1 MVRGELRQEIG
12 GGLADALAEA
22 VRGRLELAFLH
33 FARDRPCLGHGG
45 FAVFPREDGLQ
56 GGGRPFPV
64 TGRRLGEHVA
74 HEVHHAPLAFRVRQ
88 HRVDRGDES
97 GAPVADHQ
105 SDAPQPAFDHASE
118 ELLPAGRVL
127 AHALVDRDDLAP
139 ALRADADGDE
149 DAHVLHVPAPGS
161 LVPHA
166 VHEHVRVLGFQRA
179 FPPLVDLL
187 VDLLEFVAQCL
198 GWHPLAPQ
206 QLADVVHPA
215 CAHAREVHLH
225 QRLLDAGFA
234 PPVTF
239 DHRRLEQGALQFG
252 RLETQLAGL
261 GGQRALVVA
270 GAERLPVGLALVS
283 GGVSDLVG
291 LGVEHGVDG
300 LLDLDSNQSIELGL
314 EHGVVELY
322 DFIGHGFRP
331 SFQSRF
337 SCVSD

>member
-1 MVRGELRQEIG
+1 MPASTSQRRTKPKVRRN
-12 GGLADALAEA
+12 
-22 VRGRLELAFLH
+22 
-33 FARDRPCLGHGG
+33 
-45 FAVFPREDGLQ
+45 
-56 GGGRPFPV
+56 
-64 TGRRLGEHVA
+64 
-74 HEVHHAPLAFRVRQ
+74 
-88 HRVDRGDES
+88 
-97 GAPVADHQ
+97 
-105 SDAPQPAFDHASE
+105 SDVID
-118 ELLPAGRVL
+118 
-127 AHALVDRDDLAP
+127 
-139 ALRADADGDE
+139 
-149 DAHVLHVPAPGS
+149 
-161 LVPHA
+161 
-166 VHEHVRVLGFQRA
+166 
-179 FPPLVDLL
+179 DLL

-198 GWHPLAPQ
+198 GWHPLAPR

-283 GGVSDLVG
+283 GGVGDLVG
-291 LGVEHGVDG
+291 LGVAHGVDG
-300 LLDLDSNQSIELGL
+300 LLDLDSDQSIELGL